1 MPRRRS
7 AQSQAPEPGTA
18 RLAALRLLGRR
29 DYTSAEITTRL
40 LDRGHHAAEAESAV
54 AALISDGA
62 IDDRRTAFAHV
73 RTAAR
78 IKGRGTHRIR
88 RELEARG
95 VDAAVIADALGQLS
109 PDDDRAAI
117 ARILARRRTATPPAP
132 EDRRR
137 LFQQLMRRG
146 FSADVIAKA
155 LAFDPDDL

>member
-7 AQSQAPEPGTA
+7 DESQAPEPGTA

-29 DYTSAEITTRL
+29 DYSAAEIRTRL
-40 LDRGHHAAEAESAV
+40 LDRGHNPAEVESAV
-54 AALISDGA
+54 TSLVGDGA

-95 VDAAVIADALGQLS
+95 ISAGIIADALAQLS

-117 ARILARRRTATPPAP
+117 ARILARRRTTPSDPG
-132 EDRRR
+132 ERRR

-146 FSADVIAKA
+146 FSADIIAKA